1 MVLALGVF
9 MSLFAG
15 LLAQPIIVNYV
26 VECYTDYAV
35 ESSIIVALYRLGWGI
50 AITFF
55 VGQWEARIN
64 VGWVFG
70 MSAFFALAS
79 GLLVLVLVWKGHV
92 LRRWSLVKSLIS
104 TEAGREVLQQQHR
117 GDFNLGKQ

>member
-9 MSLFAG
+9 LSLFAG

-26 VECYTDYAV
+26 VECYTQYAV
-35 ESSIIVALYRLGWGI
+35 ESSIIVAVYRLGWGI

-55 VGQWEARIN
+55 VGEWEARIN

-70 MSAFFALAS
+70 MSACFALAS
-79 GLLVLVLVWKGHV
+79 GLLPLLLIWKGHV
-92 LRRWSLVKSLIS
+92 LRRWSLVMSLIS
-104 TEAGREVLQQQHR
+104 TEAGREVL
-117 GDFNLGKQ
+117 